1 MVKLN
6 LFFHVLVP
14 LMVVGDMGKSV
25 LSYWASKFCKGKW
38 SKGEGLTKPKSNCL
52 SRPLVRGSTLN
63 VNTLILQVVLHTIY
77 QRRWVVLIFCHVPFV
92 ESWKVCRSFVLMIT
106 AYNFGWVGS
115 KWIINFDKDPKTVLL
130 VKYIC

>member
-14 LMVVGDMGKSV
+14 LMVVGDMGKSSHIEHWNFV
-25 LSYWASKFCKGKW
+25 KESGVRGKV
-38 SKGEGLTKPKSNCL
+38 SQSKSNCL

-63 VNTLILQVVLHTIY
+63 VNTLISQVVLHTTY
-77 QRRWVVLIFCHVPFV
+77 RRRWVVLIFCHVPFI

-106 AYNFGWVGS
+106 AYNFDWVGS

>member
-25 LSYWASKFCKGKW
+25 LSYWALKFCKGKW
-38 SKGEGLTKPKSNCL
+38 SKGEGLTKQVKLPVQAPSQGLNIKCKYFDFAGRPAHNL
-52 SRPLVRGSTLN
+52 SEAVSCIN
-63 VNTLILQVVLHTIY
+63 
-77 QRRWVVLIFCHVPFV
+77 FCHVPFI
-92 ESWKVCRSFVLMIT
+92 ESWKVCRPFVLKIT
-106 AYNFGWVGS
+106 EYNFGWVDS
-115 KWIINFDKDPKTVLL
+115 KWIVNFIKDPKTVPL